1 MESEILGNLVKE
13 HQALV
18 KSIVYKYCKNGE
30 DAKDLVSEVWTK
42 VSLSIDGYKE
52 EKDFVKWVA
61 AIAHNTCI
69 DYLRKRSTRVPS
81 ETFDEEK
88 NSDVLTENEN
98 ALAKD
103 RIEVLK
109 EALAL
114 MPEEDS
120 LFIILHYFNG
130 LSVKEMG
137 KRFNLSQNAAK
148 VRLYRAREK
157 LRDSLKKI
165 GYLENTL

>member
-1 MESEILGNLVKE
+1 
-13 HQALV
+13 
-18 KSIVYKYCKNGE
+18 
-30 DAKDLVSEVWTK
+30 
-42 VSLSIDGYKE
+42 
-52 EKDFVKWVA
+52 
-61 AIAHNTCI
+61 
-69 DYLRKRSTRVPS
+69 
-81 ETFDEEK
+81 
-88 NSDVLTENEN
+88 
-98 ALAKD
+98 
-103 RIEVLK
+103 
-109 EALAL
+109 LAL